1 MGRHTRSPCDLLR
14 EGVGTAAAVLSDEL
28 GRIVGREQVVTDPAV
43 AASFGHDLT
52 GRFNG
57 RPLLVVSP
65 ADTAEVAAT
74 LRACSAGGVSVV
86 PQGGHSGMAGGGTP
100 RDGEVVLSLRR
111 LSEIGEVD
119 RVARQITV
127 GAGVTLETLQRH
139 VRALDLDFPVDH
151 GGRSAATIGGMA
163 ATNAGGALAARY
175 GMMRAQVAGLEA
187 VLADGAVITR
197 LRGLVKDNTGY
208 DLTDLLVGSEGTL
221 GVITRVRL
229 RLVPLL
235 AKHVVAL
242 LALASLDRA
251 LELLEH
257 VDRTVPALQA
267 IDFFEPQGLR
277 RVCEHLGLRQPFER
291 EYPTYLVL
299 ECAGASDPTGD
310 LDALLGFVDDGI
322 VASDG
327 EGRRRLWHYREAH
340 NETINALGIPHKLDV
355 TVPIGSLPQFARE
368 VPQAVRRVDPAA
380 EVILYGHLGD
390 GNVHV
395 NILGPDL
402 EDERVDRAVLELAA
416 GLGGSISA
424 EHGIGLAKAEWLPLV
439 RSDAELEA
447 MRRIKHALDPLGTLS
462 PGRVLG

>member
-1 MGRHTRSPCDLLR
+1 VVYS
-14 EGVGTAAAVLSDEL
+14 GVGSAAADLSEEL
-28 GRIVGREQVVTDPAV
+28 VRIVGPGQVVTDPAV

-52 GRFNG
+52 GRFSG

-65 ADTAEVAAT
+65 ADTPEVAAT
-74 LRACSAGGVSVV
+74 LRVCSAAGAVVV

-111 LSEIGEVD
+111 LTEIGELD
-119 RVARQITV
+119 RTARQITV
-127 GAGVTLETLQRH
+127 GAGATLETLQRD
-139 VRALDLDFPVDH
+139 VWALDLDFAVDH

-187 VLADGAVITR
+187 VLADGTVITR

-221 GVITRVRL
+221 AVITRVRL

-235 AKHVVAL
+235 RKRVVAL
-242 LALASLDRA
+242 VALSSLDRA
-251 LELLEH
+251 VELLEH
-257 VDRTVPALQA
+257 IDRTVPSLQA
-267 IDFFEPQGLR
+267 VDFFEPGGLR
-277 RVCEHLGLRQPFER
+277 RVCEHLGLPQPFER
-291 EYPTYLVL
+291 EHLTYLVL
-299 ECAGASDPTGD
+299 ECAGSTDPTGD
-310 LDALLGFVDDGI
+310 LDALLEFVDDGV

-327 EGRRRLWHYREAH
+327 EGRRRLWRYREAH

-355 TVPIGSLPQFARE
+355 TVPIGSLPHFVRE
-368 VPQAVRRVDPAA
+368 VPQAVHRVDPAA

-395 NILGPDL
+395 NILGPRL
-402 EDERVDRAVLELAA
+402 EDERVDRVVLELAA
-416 GLGGSISA
+416 SLGGSISA
-424 EHGIGLAKAEWLPLV
+424 EHGIGLAKTEWLPLV
-439 RSDAELEA
+439 RSEAEIDA
-447 MRRIKHALDPLGTLS
+447 MRLIKRALDPLGTLN
-462 PGRVLG
+462 PGRVLA